1 MLMLGEI
8 LWKNMVQSLKAN
20 LKRLKTDYIDLY
32 WIHACNPM
40 TPVEEMMRA
49 VEDIVKSGKI
59 LYIQEFR
66 ILQLG

>member
-1 MLMLGEI
+1 
-8 LWKNMVQSLKAN
+8 
-20 LKRLKTDYIDLY
+20 
-32 WIHACNPM
+32 M